1 MENLTRYSPAILIN
15 SGVAEAS
22 MLSTNVGEFVKFS
35 DIKELLQTSHNTGSP
50 KLRENTIELLEAVS
64 TIIGGTS
71 VPSREELDCAA
82 DQLDICIAQLRA
94 GA

>member
-1 MENLTRYSPAILIN
+1 MAMPKPFL
-15 SGVAEAS
+15 VAALERANRRADKAEES
-22 MLSTNVGEFVKFS
+22 AP
-35 DIKELLQTSHNTGSP
+35 TSHNTGSP
-50 KLRENTIELLEAVS
+50 KLRENTMELLEAVS

-94 GA
+94 SA